1 MTVIAPFHEDALG
14 MNRAGEL
21 TDTQRRNLGGV
32 SRYRRRNELTIA
44 AFLTAGAAIV
54 WFLASPSA
62 PLLKRELIAGGAV
75 VLAAFF
81 VVRSITGG
89 DALTRDLRES
99 HVQFVEGAIGKRRVS
114 NGRARSTYFVDVGD
128 RRFKVGTTAYQA
140 APDAG
145 WVRLYYL
152 PLSKA
157 VVNLELLPNASPA
170 PEMTPTGLLH
180 AAEVSFSGNRREA
193 NEARAGLAKMGDT
206 LKVPFEG
213 SAQPPPRDARDPRP
227 LAEAILGTWTSP
239 LVRVTF
245 SADGLATVRMF
256 GGDRNA
262 RWSVDTDGKLRAS
275 LMGQE
280 QAVDAWVAGDALTVV
295 ADGRTITLTRVS
307 AR

>member
-1 MTVIAPFHEDALG
+1 MTVIAPFHEDALE

-21 TDTQRRNLGGV
+21 TETQRQNLGGV
-32 SRYRRRNELTIA
+32 SRYRRRNQLTIA

-75 VLAAFF
+75 ALAAFF

-89 DALTRDLRES
+89 DTLTRDLRES
-99 HVQFVEGAIGKRRVS
+99 HVQSVEGAIGKRRVS
-114 NGRARSTYFVDVGD
+114 NGRARSTYFLDVGD
-128 RRFKVGTTAYQA
+128 CTFRIGRTVYQA
-140 APDAG
+140 TPDAG
-145 WVRLYYL
+145 WVRLFFL

-170 PEMTPTGLLH
+170 PEITPTGLMDAVRASLGG
-180 AAEVSFSGNRREA
+180 SRREA
-193 NEARAGLAKMGDT
+193 NEARAGIAKMGDT
-206 LKVPFEG
+206 LKAPFEG
-213 SAQPPPRDARDPRP
+213 SAQPPPPDARDPRP

-239 LVRVTF
+239 LIRVTF
-245 SADGLATVRMF
+245 SENGVATVRMF
-256 GGDRNA
+256 GGDRNG
-262 RWSVDTDGKLRAS
+262 RWSVDAAGKLRAT

-295 ADGRTITLTRVS
+295 ADGRTITLKRE
-307 AR
+307 R